1 MTVDLTT
8 NQSIDFSNDSI
19 VIVKNLETIPGGK
32 SLDLTGYAPLYV
44 KAGHIITKVT
54 ATGVYQPL
62 PVNDTLPVGNTYEG
76 VLVATVLA
84 SSPLAAI
91 MVRGTVDK
99 AAMEYPADATAIA
112 ALPLIRFA

>member
-32 SLDLTGYAPLYV
+32 SLDLTGFAPLYV
-44 KAGHIITKVT
+44 KAGHVIIVET
-54 ATGVYQPL
+54 ANGNHKPL
-62 PVNDTLPVGNTYEG
+62 PVTDLIPEDHTYVG

-99 AAMEYPADATAIA
+99 AAMEYPADSVAIA

>member
-8 NQSIDFSNDSI
+8 NQTMDFSNDSI

-32 SLDLTGYAPLYV
+32 SLDLTGFAPLYV
-44 KAGHIITKVT
+44 KAGHVITKVT
-54 ATGVYQPL
+54 ATGVHQPL
-62 PVNDTLPVGNTYEG
+62 PVSGTIAVGSTYVG

-99 AAMEYPADATAIA
+99 AAMEYPADADAIA